1 MQNEG
6 TMKQIPKS
14 LSNVKL
20 VSPWRDLVPHMFHRA
35 RARTRTYLTKP
46 WYLSPDLWPL
56 YYILYFSTSMLYR
69 VQIVCRGECEWDQYC
84 LFVGTRRFFGIHI
97 FLHKDFQRALSYN
110 DNQHTLVHYL
120 EQFCRYGKVHC
131 PNPWKLFYRTG
142 FVTLNLIG
150 NCNRICNFYK
160 SKISNSCFQWVP
172 TNHCCSTGHIS
183 THKPVS
189 SKSYKGPQWRHS
201 CTI

>member
-1 MQNEG
+1 
-6 TMKQIPKS
+6 MKES
-14 LSNVKL
+14 WNR
-20 VSPWRDLVPHMFHRA
+20 SPNLCPM
-35 RARTRTYLTKP
+35 LN
-46 WYLSPDLWPL
+46 WYLPEETWCHLCSTEQEPELTTQSLDIYHLTSDLYTTYCTFRPL
-56 YYILYFSTSMLYR
+56 CYIVFKLYPGVNANGINILYL
-69 VQIVCRGECEWDQYC
+69 
-84 LFVGTRRFFGIHI
+84 LAPVGSLAYTFHHI
-97 FLHKDFQRALSYN
+97 FLHKDFQRALRYY
-110 DNQHTLVHYL
+110 DNQHTFVHYL
-120 EQFCRYGKVHC
+120 KQFCRYEKVHC